1 LNLDLN
7 YRYKSLGDL
16 IVSTDSN
23 RCAIA
28 VFGCALL
35 TVFHVGSAIAA
46 APTISRISTDF
57 ERNEISISGVG
68 FGSGPNVLLYD
79 TFESPGAATGAVITL
94 AASEEGA
101 WTEFNQYYLP
111 TYAGSG
117 RSGSQSVKV
126 FDGATQNTNQLRLR
140 FDGIQEF
147 FVSYWVYLEGPKYFP
162 GDLVSSPRT
171 FSEDSSFKMLW
182 VFDTDVKGNSS
193 DVVLPTHVGG
203 GRFYLAGN
211 DTNLVTGLSND
222 WWSWDQWMRV
232 SFWLKANPENP
243 TNPGTIHFDT
253 LSADKGYTQRVFNVP
268 VFDSDG
274 PAQKQFQQMNF
285 PGWIR
290 SIKGSSTNILYD
302 DIYVSTGPNSAARVE
317 LGNAAY
323 LDDVTQLELLTIDS
337 WTDTD
342 IQASASTVEE
352 GSMQKFYLYITDSSG
367 ETNAQGIPL
376 ESPPSQIKSFEVD

>member
-1 LNLDLN
+1 M
-7 YRYKSLGDL
+7 
-16 IVSTDSN
+16 STDSN

-147 FVSYWVYLEGPKYFP
+147 FVSYWVYLDGPKYFP